1 MLAGLLDE
9 VWGFMASGDF
19 GGHHCKVCQQQA
31 LEAKRRVKPPEE
43 DLQGNWDRRVAGDRK
58 AHEAAEARLEASR
71 EREARQQELGYIFAK
86 SCNLPDGITNHN
98 NPNGF
103 VPVELLKDYGDWA
116 VLGTAGPL
124 TATAALLNLIDG
136 STSGTA
142 LAARLG
148 GQLSLGLTEVALTA
162 GVGAGAIVGTI
173 GMLIPNTSLAPD
185 SAFYTKEQYAMLSLG
200 STRVRV
206 HVAQLPDKSVTA
218 YGFYTGK
225 HPDWQKI
232 PVIAATARGDN
243 LVADIGQGVEL
254 IWTPAVDPNAVL
266 GIPALEGAPKLPA
279 VWVYPPTEQANK
291 ILVNPVHSPDYQD
304 AIIWFPTKP
313 EIAPIYISLSL
324 PGDHKYYQPPKGLTA
339 FPDATKD
346 KSKASVQGG
355 GKNRKRWK
363 DSKGRIYEWDS
374 QHGTVE
380 KYDAQGK
387 HLGEFNPET
396 GEQTKPAK
404 PGRTTPK

>member
-1 MLAGLLDE
+1 MGKDVPKTWRHVGGDGHGYRYIDNMTEAEITEREVLQAPYNAML
-9 VWGFMASGDF
+9 
-19 GGHHCKVCQQQA
+19 
-31 LEAKRRVKPPEE
+31 
-43 DLQGNWDRRVAGDRK
+43 DRQSAY
-58 AHEAAEARLEASR
+58 EEARFSQLTEQPAKPSP
-71 EREARQQELGYIFAK
+71 LGCVFAK

-98 NPNGF
+98 NPNGY
-103 VPVELLKDYGDWA
+103 VPVEQLKDYGDWA
-116 VLGTAGPL
+116 VLSTTGAL
-124 TATAALLNLIDG
+124 TATAAPLNLIGG

-148 GQLSLGLTEVALTA
+148 GYLSLGLT
-162 GVGAGAIVGTI
+162 VGTGFIASAAGTTI
-173 GMLIPNTSLAPD
+173 GLLIPYTSLAPD
-185 SAFYTKEQYAMLSLG
+185 SAFYTKEQYAMLAIG

-225 HPDWQKI
+225 HPNWQKI
-232 PVIAATARGDN
+232 PVIAATARGDSF
-243 LVADIGQGVEL
+243 VADIGQGVEL
-254 IWTPAVDPNAVL
+254 VWTPAVDTNEIL

-291 ILVNPVHSPDYQD
+291 ILVNPVHPPDYQD
-304 AIIWFPTKP
+304 AIIWFPAKP

-324 PGDHKYYQPPKGLTA
+324 PGDHKYYGPPDLLPT
-339 FPDATKD
+339 FPDAISVRP
-346 KSKASVQGG
+346 KSSVQGG
-355 GKNRKRWK
+355 GKKRARWI
-363 DSKGRIYEWDS
+363 DRKGRIFEWDS
-374 QHGTVE
+374 QHGAVE

>member
-1 MLAGLLDE
+1 
-9 VWGFMASGDF
+9 MASDQGP
-19 GGHHCKVCQQQA
+19 GPMPQVLRPARANTPTKQPPAVQPQPLRP
-31 LEAKRRVKPPEE
+31 LEVATEPKKSPEKPKPM
-43 DLQGNWDRRVAGDRK
+43 GCV
-58 AHEAAEARLEASR
+58 
-71 EREARQQELGYIFAK
+71 FAK
-86 SCNLPDGITNHN
+86 SCNLPDGVTNHD

-103 VPVELLKDYGDWA
+103 IPLEQLKDYGDWA
-116 VLGTAGPL
+116 VLGTSSPL
-124 TATAALLNLIDG
+124 TAVATPLKLVGG
-136 STSGTA
+136 SASSTV

-162 GVGAGAIVGTI
+162 GVVAGTVVGTI
-173 GMLIPNTSLAPD
+173 AMLIPNTTLTPD
-185 SAFYTKEQYAMLSLG
+185 SAFYTKEQYTMLSVG

-225 HPDWQKI
+225 NPDWQKI

-243 LVADIGQGVEL
+243 FVADIGRGVEL
-254 IWTPAVDPNAVL
+254 IWTPAVDPNAIL
-266 GIPALEGAPKLPA
+266 GIPALEGTPQLPG
-279 VWVYPPTEQANK
+279 VWVYPPTEQATK
-291 ILVNPVHSPDYQD
+291 ILVNPVHPPDYQD

-313 EIAPIYISLSL
+313 EISPIYISLSV

-339 FPDATKD
+339 FPDATKA
-346 KSKASVQGG
+346 KTKASVQGG
-355 GKNRKRWK
+355 GKKRERWK
-363 DSKGRIYEWDS
+363 DKKGRIYEWDS

-387 HLGEFNPET
+387 HLGEFNHES